1 VAKNK
6 SNNPTWSDVKLAVV
20 DLNQKQ
26 LLKLVADL
34 YRFSKG
40 NQAFFH
46 ARFGIGDD
54 PLVPYKKTIDECMY
68 PDVYGSKPIQ
78 ISKAKKAINSYSKAV
93 GDPLGEIELMVFF
106 VECGNKFTVDFGDID
121 EGFYD
126 ALNLMYR
133 RAIQKVL
140 SLPEE
145 QRRDFRERLEKIMT
159 SASGI
164 GWGYYDMLC
173 DDYYSAFPEDS

>member
-1 VAKNK
+1 VN
-6 SNNPTWSDVKLAVV
+6 
-20 DLNQKQ
+20 
-26 LLKLVADL
+26 
-34 YRFSKG
+34 
-40 NQAFFH
+40 
-46 ARFGIGDD
+46 
-54 PLVPYKKTIDECMY
+54 
-68 PDVYGSKPIQ
+68 
-78 ISKAKKAINSYSKAV
+78 
-93 GDPLGEIELMVFF
+93 
-106 VECGNKFTVDFGDID
+106 FGDID

-145 QRRDFRERLEKIMT
+145 QQRGFRERLEKIMT